1 MWVSEMDSENT
12 QGDYDYGIRLI
23 DPKDVVI
30 TSSQTMELYLYLQD
44 RFQYSYS
51 SSTRNQTCGGQS
63 IGQILPYSL
72 LPYRDNK

>member
-12 QGDYDYGIRLI
+12 QGDYDNGIRLI
-23 DPKDVVI
+23 DQNDVVI

-51 SSTRNQTCGGQS
+51 SSTRNQTCGVQS